1 MSENPYAS
9 PEVSSPSAHLGVTG
23 SPFSV
28 VTDGLGS
35 FQIEHDMQ
43 VDDVI
48 DFNLYCVAHAPYF
61 KRQMKILG
69 AAVAMIAASIVFLLS
84 ISNFSTSAKVSV
96 ATGVIVAV
104 IAMALLFPWFR
115 RRSMAATVR
124 GLITQ
129 NSEALGARRTT
140 IDAEGVREV
149 KRYSDSLTRWPAVE
163 RIETSQR
170 NVFIYTSELTCVL
183 IPKLAFANQEQL
195 DAFLATARQYLE
207 AGHAAR
213 ERDRNVLG
221 D

>member
-1 MSENPYAS
+1 MTENPYAS
-9 PEVSSPSAHLGVTG
+9 PEVSLPSAHLGVAG
-23 SPFSV
+23 SPFCV
-28 VTDGLGS
+28 VTDGLSG

-48 DFNLYCVAHAPYF
+48 DFNLHCVAHAPYF

-69 AAVAMIAASIVFLLS
+69 ISVAMIAASIVFFVS
-84 ISNFSTSAKVSV
+84 ISNFSTSAKVSM

-124 GLITQ
+124 GLINQ

-149 KRYSDSLTRWPAVE
+149 KRYSDSLTRWPAVA
-163 RIETSQR
+163 RIEMSQR
-170 NVFIYTSELTCVL
+170 NVFIYTSDLTCVL
-183 IPKLAFANQEQL
+183 TPKLAFASQGQL
-195 DAFLATARQYLE
+195 DSFLAAARQYLE
-207 AGHAAR
+207 TGQAAR
-213 ERDRNVLG
+213 KRDR
-221 D
+221 DRQRD